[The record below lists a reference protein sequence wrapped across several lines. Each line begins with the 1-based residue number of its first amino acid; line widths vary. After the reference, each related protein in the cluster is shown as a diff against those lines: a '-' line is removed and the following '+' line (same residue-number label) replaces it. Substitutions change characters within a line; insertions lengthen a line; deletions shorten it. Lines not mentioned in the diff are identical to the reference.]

1 MTFQKYGMIP
11 NGGRCYYLNRSQ
23 PPFFIPMVKKYVDV
37 TGDKQFVRWV
47 NTYFPKVAVAI

>member
-47 NTYFPKVAVAI
+47 NTFFPKVERAL